1 MVEFG
6 KKEKEVPVE
15 GLWKKRFIF
24 WDLPYWKDLDVRHC
38 LDGMHVIKN
47 IAESLFSILMNI
59 KGKTKDGIN
68 ARMDMVEM
76 GIRPE
81 LAPLVEGDKTCLPPA
96 CYTLKRK
103 EKLSLLEC
111 LRSVKVPSG
120 YSSNISRK
128 VSIKEM
134 KLIGMK
140 THDWHVV
147 LT

>member
-1 MVEFG
+1 
-6 KKEKEVPVE
+6 
-15 GLWKKRFIF
+15 
-24 WDLPYWKDLDVRHC
+24 
-38 LDGMHVIKN
+38 
-47 IAESLFSILMNI
+47 
-59 KGKTKDGIN
+59 
-68 ARMDMVEM
+68 MDMVEM
-76 GIRPE
+76 GIRLE
-81 LAPLVEGDKTCLPPA
+81 LAPVVEGDKTRLPLA

-120 YSSNISRK
+120 YSSNISRN

-147 LT
+147 LTQLLPVAIRGILPDDVRHSITKLCYFYNAICSKTTHRDKLD